1 MDYTYQTQGTCAR
14 YIDFAIEDG
23 KLHNISFM
31 GGCPGNLA
39 AISKM
44 LEGADAKATADMLRG
59 NTCGMKPTSCT
70 DQLAK
75 AIDTALSAQS

>member
-14 YIDFAIEDG
+14 YINFAIEDG
-23 KLHNISFM
+23 KLHNVSFM

-44 LEGADAKATADMLRG
+44 LEGTDAKATADMLRG
-59 NTCGMKPTSCT
+59 NTCGAKPTSCT

-75 AIDTALSAQS
+75 AIDAALAQA

>member
-44 LEGADAKATADMLRG
+44 LEGADAKATADILRG